1 MPKKKFENET
11 VFLNEI
17 PDFEK
22 TESTKLEKDY
32 VKVIYANIFII
43 FSLLTIGALIATLS
57 FDLYE
62 KGIFFIIWIISYFVF
77 WILILVYYIASFKKR
92 SYTFR
97 DHDVVYSYGV
107 IYQTTV
113 LIPFNRIQHIA
124 LHQGLFSRMYG
135 LASLQFYTAGGAT
148 TDINIKGLK
157 LDTAQKFKT
166 FVSEKIEKID
176 KK

>member
-1 MPKKKFENET
+1 MAKKKFENKS
-11 VFLNEI
+11 VFLNDI
-17 PDFEK
+17 PEFENL
-22 TESTKLEKDY
+22 ESTKLEKDY
-32 VKVIYANIFII
+32 LKVIYANIFII
-43 FSLLTIGALIATLS
+43 FSLLTLGALIATLS
-57 FDLYE
+57 FDLFT
-62 KGIFFIIWIISYFVF
+62 KGIFFIIWLISYLMF
-77 WILILVYYIASFKKR
+77 WILIFIYYLASFKKR
-92 SYTFR
+92 SYSFR

-107 IYQTTV
+107 IYQTKV

>member
-1 MPKKKFENET
+1 MTKKKFENNS

-17 PDFEK
+17 PEFEK
-22 TESTKLEKDY
+22 NESTKLEKDY

-57 FDLYE
+57 FDLYA
-62 KGIFFIIWIISYFVF
+62 KGIFFIIWIISYLVF
-77 WILILVYYIASFKKR
+77 WILIFIYCIDSFKKR
-92 SYTFR
+92 SYNFR
-97 DHDVVYSYGV
+97 DHDVVYRYGV

>member
-1 MPKKKFENET
+1 MTKKKFENNS

-17 PDFEK
+17 PEFEK

-43 FSLLTIGALIATLS
+43 FSLLTFGALIASLS
-57 FDLYE
+57 FDLYT
-62 KGIFFIIWIISYFVF
+62 KGVFFIIWIISYFVF
-77 WILILVYYIASFKKR
+77 WILILVYYVASFKKR
-92 SYTFR
+92 SYSFR

>member
-1 MPKKKFENET
+1 MPKPKFENNTIFLDKIPEFENVET
-11 VFLNEI
+11 
-17 PDFEK
+17 
-22 TESTKLEKDY
+22 TKLEKNY
-32 VKVIYANIFII
+32 LKVIYTNLFIS
-43 FSLLTIGALIATLS
+43 FSLVSI
-57 FDLYE
+57 
-62 KGIFFIIWIISYFVF
+62 
-77 WILILVYYIASFKKR
+77 ILIITVANLELYNTGTIFEISLGLYFLFWLLIIIYYIMSFKRR
-92 SYTFR
+92 SYRFR
-97 DHDVVYSYGV
+97 DHDVIYKYGV
-107 IYQTTV
+107 IYHTNV

-157 LDTAQKFKT
+157 LETAQKFKT